1 METKSLPWSVLTTQ
15 TVLEMFIFWSAD
27 HVPPAAEVRPVRCRR
42 GLPDQRP
49 ARRPHEPDS
58 EPDDDLTTSASE
70 HESTAVLD
78 TEISRKGESMWI
90 NYNTCIKNLR
100 LEYDVIDRC

>member
-15 TVLEMFIFWSAD
+15 TVFDLEMFIFWSAD

-78 TEISRKGESMWI
+78 TELSRKGESMWI
-90 NYNTCIKNLR
+90 NYNINNLR
-100 LEYDVIDRC
+100 LEYDFIDRC